1 MGGDFIFF
9 QIAQDAFD
17 PVALADE
24 VAESGVSSVKHEM
37 GSQPF
42 SGRLSC
48 QVAGRREH
56 VTNNDAAGP
65 FVFQGEVPNDAK
77 VHDVG
82 GIAHIEMQVDVV
94 VELTGK

>member
-24 VAESGVSSVKHEM
+24 VDESGVSSVKHEM
-37 GSQPF
+37 GSQSF

-48 QVAGRREH
+48 PVAGRRE
-56 VTNNDAAGP
+56 P
-65 FVFQGEVPNDAK
+65 VPSNSWCLRVCGRGWRAR
-77 VHDVG
+77 
-82 GIAHIEMQVDVV
+82 
-94 VELTGK
+94 